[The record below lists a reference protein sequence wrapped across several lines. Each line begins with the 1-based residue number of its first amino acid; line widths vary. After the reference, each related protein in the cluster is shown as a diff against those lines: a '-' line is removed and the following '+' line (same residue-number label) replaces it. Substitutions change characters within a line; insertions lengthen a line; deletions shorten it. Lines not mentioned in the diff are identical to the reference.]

1 MIKAYF
7 TLLKEFLKTNFTTM
21 RKILFLAITIFTI
34 VANTANAQQKT
45 TLSAQ
50 IYGYQRDMV
59 YFDCIQTPLIAQ
71 EFYTNPGEEHIYNFE
86 CDRLVCISING
97 RTNVLLQPGDSLHVN
112 INYDGKNVTVEY
124 SGCERAVNNNR
135 LLDNLNSIKRSL
147 RYKNQLLGCAA
158 LDIKPKKRIDDSRIL
173 LEKVNALV
181 EKSPASIE
189 AKNYVTALTD
199 YDVYLSFIEYPVMYQ
214 SVRGVAIEQQEIGD
228 YWNIMEGYVTR
239 NDAEAMNCPEYAS
252 LLMRYC
258 FFVKEKSSYEKGETY
273 EMPKTLEGMYDEFAS
288 FYDGQQR
295 DFLLYTLLC
304 NFIRNGQEIERAD
317 ALYKDYI
324 EKYNKDDYYKSIL
337 DMLLQ

>member
-1 MIKAYF
+1 MKKG
-7 TLLKEFLKTNFTTM
+7 LLSAIIVLLTT
-21 RKILFLAITIFTI
+21 FNAT
-34 VANTANAQQKT
+34 NAQQKT
-45 TLSAQ
+45 TLSAE

-86 CDRLVCISING
+86 TDRLVCISING

-112 INYDGKNVTVEY
+112 INYEGKNITVEY
-124 SGCERAVNNNR
+124 SGTERAVSNNQLMN
-135 LLDNLNSIKRSL
+135 NLNNIKRNL

-158 LDIKPKKRIDDSRIL
+158 LDIKPKSRIDDSRIL
-173 LEKVNALV
+173 QEKVNALV
-181 EKSPASIE
+181 ARSSASTE

-228 YWNIMEGYVTR
+228 YWNIMDGYVTR
-239 NDAEAMNCPEYAS
+239 DDTEAMNCPEYAS

-258 FFVKEKSSYEKGETY
+258 FFIKEKEAKEKGEQYT
-273 EMPKTLEGMYDEFAS
+273 MPNSLEDMYKEFAC
-288 FYDGQQR
+288 FYEGKQR

-304 NFIRNGQEIERAD
+304 NFIRNGKEIERAD
-317 ALYKDYI
+317 ALYKDYT
-324 EKYNKDDYYKSIL
+324 EKYNIDNHYKSIL
-337 DMLLQ
+337 DILLQ

>member
-1 MIKAYF
+1 MKKGLLFAVVALF
-7 TLLKEFLKTNFTTM
+7 TFTN
-21 RKILFLAITIFTI
+21 AI
-34 VANTANAQQKT
+34 NAQQKT
-45 TLSAQ
+45 TLSAE

-71 EFYTNPGEEHIYNFE
+71 EFYTNPGEEHLYSFD

-112 INYDGKNVTVEY
+112 INYEGKNVTVEY
-124 SGCERAVNNNR
+124 SGSERAVSNNR
-135 LLDNLNSIKRSL
+135 LLENLNNIKRNL

-158 LDIKPKKRIDDSRIL
+158 LDIKPKSRIDDSRIL
-173 LEKVNALV
+173 MEKVKALLEK
-181 EKSPASIE
+181 SSASDE
-189 AKNYVTALTD
+189 AKNYVMALTE

-239 NDAEAMNCPEYAS
+239 NDNEAMNCPEYAS
-252 LLMRYC
+252 FLMRYC
-258 FFVKEKSSYEKGETY
+258 FFIKEKEAYEKGEKY
-273 EMPKTLEGMYDEFAS
+273 EMPKMLEDMYNEFAG
-288 FYDGQQR
+288 FYDGKQR

-304 NFIRNGQEIERAD
+304 NFIRNGQDIERAD

-324 EKYNKDDYYKSIL
+324 EKYNKDNYYKSIL
-337 DMLLQ
+337 DLLLQ